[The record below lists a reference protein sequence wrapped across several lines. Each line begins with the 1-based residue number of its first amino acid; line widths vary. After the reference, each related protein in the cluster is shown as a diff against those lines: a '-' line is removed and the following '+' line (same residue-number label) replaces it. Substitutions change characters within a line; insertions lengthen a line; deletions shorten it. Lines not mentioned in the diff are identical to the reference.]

1 MDAIPGRPETTGS
14 TVVYRNPWMSV
25 REDTFRRPDGSAG
38 VYGVVD
44 KQDFSIVIAEA
55 DIAGSGPAF
64 HLVEQ
69 YRYPLSR
76 RAWEFPMGTWPAG
89 AGGSPLELARAEL
102 REETGVRAEEWRHL
116 GHLNEAGGFCSQ
128 GFDVFHATG
137 LTAGVHAREASEA
150 DMVHALVGED
160 EFGAMIDDGRVVD
173 AATIAAYLLLLR
185 HRARPST

>member
-1 MDAIPGRPETTGS
+1 MTTAS
-14 TVVYRNPWMSV
+14 AVVYRNPWMAV
-25 REDTFRRPDGSAG
+25 REDTFRRPDGSEG

-76 RAWEFPMGTWPAG
+76 RAWEFPMGTWPTG
-89 AGGSPLELARAEL
+89 AGGTPLELARAEL
-102 REETGVRAEEWRHL
+102 REETGVQARTWRQL

-137 LTAGVHAREASEA
+137 LTGGAHAREESEA
-150 DMVHALVGED
+150 DMVHAVVAEE

-173 AATIAAYLLLLR
+173 AATISAYLLLLR
-185 HRARPST
+185 HRARGAGRA